1 MCAGSADSQVV
12 HWKEDLFSARL
23 FRSQGMGSRGASMS
37 DIVER
42 LRRMTDM
49 TTTGNDLND
58 ISRAADEI
66 EGLRQKVAGFTHL
79 MDLGEAEIKRLRTQ
93 LTMAQGCSALASVGI
108 DAHSAAVKV
117 AKDTMAKLIVAEKEI
132 DRLRKINA
140 ELEGALRGSIVII
153 DTLVEE
159 PSTQYL
165 REIYQERRD
174 ACLAALASQKGN
186 SE

>member
-1 MCAGSADSQVV
+1 
-12 HWKEDLFSARL
+12 
-23 FRSQGMGSRGASMS
+23 MS

-58 ISRAADEI
+58 ISRAAD
-66 EGLRQKVAGFTHL
+66 
-79 MDLGEAEIKRLRTQ
+79 EIKRLRTQ